1 MEMLA
6 PKLTDAALS
15 YNSAKVNSS
24 SGPARPAPTAT
35 TGAKVDILSGKE
47 TAAENKVSVAAAAAE
62 AEAAEPSREQLNKVT
77 EEMTGI
83 MKLLN
88 TDIKFELHEGSGR
101 WIVKVVDTKENKVL
115 KEYPPQKLL
124 DTIAAIREYVGLLL
138 DEKV

>member
-6 PKLTDAALS
+6 AKMTDAALS
-15 YNSAKVNSS
+15 YSSAKINTG
-24 SGPARPAPTAT
+24 SGSTRPGSTAVA
-35 TGAKVDILSGKE
+35 GVKVDILSGPE
-47 TAAENKVSVAAAAAE
+47 PAVENKAVAAE
-62 AEAAEPSREQLNKVT
+62 AVEPSREQLDQVV

-101 WIVKVVDTKENKVL
+101 WIVQVVDTKENKVL